1 MDGVFKDEIDG
12 IEYDAFEIEI
22 PDKFKLGE
30 IVMGEKHSFWGEIYE

>member
-12 IEYDAFEIEI
+12 IEYNAFEIEI

-30 IVMGEKHSFWGEIYE
+30 TVMGEKAFFLR